1 MYKVLGYCN
10 LHHSPSLGELTES
23 RSIASTPFL
32 GRYAFIDFT
41 LSNFTNSGIDM
52 VGILVK
58 EHQRSLVKHLGNSNV
73 WNINT
78 KLGINTFYIMK
89 MKQGTRYIIM
99 MLIILKKMTGYCI
112 K

>member
-58 EHQRSLVKHLGNSNV
+58 EHQRSLVKHLGNANA
-73 WNINT
+73 WI
-78 KLGINTFYIMK
+78 
-89 MKQGTRYIIM
+89 
-99 MLIILKKMTGYCI
+99 LILN
-112 K
+112 